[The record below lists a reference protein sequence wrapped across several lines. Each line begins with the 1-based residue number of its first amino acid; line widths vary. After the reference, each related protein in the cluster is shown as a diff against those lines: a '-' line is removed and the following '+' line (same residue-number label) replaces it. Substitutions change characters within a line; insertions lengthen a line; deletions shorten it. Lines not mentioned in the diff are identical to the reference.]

1 MKPEKAKI
9 NKPKWSKKKKILY
22 AVNIAMVVI
31 IICTIMFR
39 WAALGIPPA
48 NAFSFFLIQVAF
60 TIFTLIVY
68 YLSIIADAVSGKRD
82 KNDKQ
87 NK

>member
-1 MKPEKAKI
+1 MKPGKEKI

-31 IICTIMFR
+31 IICTIMFK

-48 NAFSFFLIQVAF
+48 NAFSFFLVQVAF
-60 TIFTLIVY
+60 TIFSLIVY
-68 YLSIIADAVSGKRD
+68 YLSIIADAVSRKKD
-82 KNDKQ
+82 ENDKQ

>member
-9 NKPKWSKKKKILY
+9 IKPKWSKKKNILD

-39 WAALGIPPA
+39 WAALGIPPT
-48 NAFSFFLIQVAF
+48 NTFSFFLVQVAF

-68 YLSIIADAVSGKRD
+68 YLSIIADAVSGKKD
-82 KNDKQ
+82 ENDKQ